1 MTDKWN
7 GMESQRRKGPF
18 SPLLLILG
26 AQAFMGI
33 QAAHHKHEV
42 QFTVVG
48 TGNSLLDLTMVDFV
62 DDMQVFLYDKQ
73 NSQLMA
79 KEAWISQ
86 VLGAKFREKTQQ
98 KLIDHEKSFLWFLK
112 KLRLNDT
119 NSDKNITLQLF
130 VVCEPQRDSDI
141 GNQIKIAVDGE
152 DFCWLDE
159 IGQWFF
165 MMPEAESFK
174 PILMSTF
181 WANQKAYYMQEYCY
195 GIMKKILQHSSRKKN
210 VPPEVTVL
218 YREAVDGII
227 VLSCSATGFYPS
239 CILLHW
245 QKGRDIIAAGKQS
258 SSSTLPNAD
267 GTFYQRI
274 IIELPPGDPGTNY
287 DCVVDHIEL
296 GTPKVFPVPG
306 KPPKKRTWT
315 VTLSIL
321 GVVIFVLSCAMSF
334 IQWKKTNTGYSIHE
348 CATMEDIQMDIQEH

>member
-1 MTDKWN
+1 MTDKWS
-7 GMESQRRKGPF
+7 GMENQKRKGFF

-26 AQAFMGI
+26 AHAFMGI
-33 QAAHHKHEV
+33 QAAHHQHEV

-48 TGNSLLDLTMVDFV
+48 TGNSILDLTMVDFV
-62 DDMQVFLYDKQ
+62 DDIQVFFYDKQ

-86 VLGAKFREKTQQ
+86 VLGAKFMEKTQQ
-98 KLIDHEKSFLWFLK
+98 KLVDHEKSFLWFLK
-112 KLRLNDT
+112 KLRQNDT
-119 NSDKNITLQLF
+119 KSDNNITLQ
-130 VVCEPQRDSDI
+130 VSIVCELQRDNDI

-165 MMPEAESFK
+165 IISETDSFK
-174 PILMSTF
+174 PTLMSTF
-181 WANQKAYYMQEYCY
+181 WVNQKDYYMKEYCY

-218 YREAVDGII
+218 YHETVNGII
-227 VLSCSATGFYPS
+227 LLSCSATGFYPS
-239 CILLHW
+239 AILLHW
-245 QKGRDIIAAGKQS
+245 QKGGGIIVAGKES

-274 IIELPPGDPGTNY
+274 IIELLPGDTGTNY

-296 GTPKVFPVPG
+296 GEPKVFPVPE
-306 KPPKKRTWT
+306 KPLKKRTWT

-321 GVVIFVLSCAMSF
+321 GVVILVLSCVVSF
-334 IQWKKTNTGYSIHE
+334 IYWKKINTGYIIHE
-348 CATMEDIQMDIQEH
+348 NAIMEDIQMDIQEH